1 MLDIDAVRATE
12 RLISRGFE
20 AYLVGGCVRDLLLGR
35 TPKDYDIATEA
46 RPPQVKRVFPRNC
59 RIIGRRF
66 KLAHLH
72 FHGNTKIL
80 ECSTFRRA
88 PQPGENGA
96 DVLITQDNEFGTA
109 EEDALRR
116 DFTVNALFLDPT
128 RDTIY
133 DFADGLQ
140 DVRDRVIR
148 TIGDPVVR
156 FREDPVRILR
166 AAKFAGRLG
175 FTVEEHTLA
184 AMAETSGDLVRSA
197 PPRVLEEIL
206 RLLRGG
212 HALDSFQLLRDV
224 GALRALTPVLAEFLA
239 DASHDERVDF
249 WHTLDALDQRIQ
261 DGHQPPNGVLLGALL
276 VGPVL
281 AKAARNPG
289 RSATSIAE
297 DVLGPLCA
305 ALRLPKRDAGCLK
318 RICGVQHRFLQPDT
332 SKRFRIEGFLHSP
345 YFFEALDLF
354 EVRML
359 GRGRDATDAELDSL
373 DHWRRLADQ
382 LDPQQAFDERAN
394 DDGDATDLATEA
406 DAGDADAQTELGT
419 VGHNDGERGAEA
431 HVDEEPVVRH
441 PRRPGPTAAADDG
454 DDPTTAGDDTADP
467 GEEATNPWQGAPAG
481 DAGQGEGDGR
491 RRRRRRRR
499 RRSGREGDAPVDGS
513 TSVAREGGVPSAA
526 ASRAEPLG
534 EPLPPGDDEVSDA
547 PTSVR
552 ARPVVS
558 FVHPEGEDD
567 TIDTGLEAEVTSG
580 DGEIDADIDVDA
592 PRPNGEPGEGD
603 LPPIDQRQRGS
614 GDADVATG
622 DGGRG
627 DGRRRR
633 RRRRRGRGRGRDDTF
648 PYSEAPAPHGDA
660 LAPRDGDGDVAAP
673 GAATFPRDA
682 DAPRPEP
689 MSGTGEPVDAVA
701 DGADGEPADAHVG
714 DAANGADGALADDAV
729 AEPDGEGRR
738 RRRRRRGRR
747 GRGRRDEQGD
757 PLSGGDPTSG
767 EARTGDPTSSHPM
780 ATGMGTANQGE
791 PDAAAHGA
799 MPPGEAPADDAA
811 IEANVDAAQSADAV
825 SVPRPPQQHGPR
837 QRQHPQHGQR
847 HQGQRGQ
854 HQQQRGQQG
863 PHQQGRGQ
871 QARPEQPRGQQQ
883 GQRPQGDRGQGQR
896 GQQGHGQ
903 QGQHQQGQGKQQ
915 SQGRRDRDERRRDRR
930 QGGPR
935 DVDVVPRHRDRRG
948 KVDVIEPPPLDLSA
962 FDVELDPKRVP
973 TFGSIV
979 EGKGR
984 PKRRSPRVPEDGVD
998 DYKPPPPPGS
1008 DAPPPPPPPANND
1021 SPDTFGDW

>member
-88 PQPGENGA
+88 PQPGDNGA

-140 DVRDRVIR
+140 DVRERVIR

-359 GRGRDATDAELDSL
+359 GRGQDATDAELDSL

-382 LDPQQAFDERAN
+382 LDPQHGFDERA
-394 DDGDATDLATEA
+394 DGDRTDGDQVVDGQTAEVDADEA
-406 DAGDADAQTELGT
+406 DPQEEQGTDGHSDDEPDAEPT
-419 VGHNDGERGAEA
+419 
-431 HVDEEPVVRH
+431 VDEAPAVRQ
-441 PRRPGPTAAADDG
+441 PRRPAPAPAARTDDEADL
-454 DDPTTAGDDTADP
+454 TTAGDDAADT
-467 GEEATNPWQGAPAG
+467 GDEATNPWHGAPAG

-499 RRSGREGDAPVDGS
+499 RRGGREDDAPVPSS
-513 TSVAREGGVPSAA
+513 TSDARAGAVPAAVVRRDAPIGESLPEGEHEA
-526 ASRAEPLG
+526 
-534 EPLPPGDDEVSDA
+534 SDA

-567 TIDTGLEAEVTSG
+567 AIDTGLEAEVTSG

-592 PRPNGEPGEGD
+592 PIASAGASEAASDGD
-603 LPPIDQRQRGS
+603 LRPAAPTQRGP
-614 GDADVATG
+614 DAAPDAA
-622 DGGRG
+622 DEGRG

-633 RRRRRGRGRGRDDTF
+633 RRRRRGRGRDRDEAF
-648 PYSEAPAPHGDA
+648 PRSEAPAPHGDA
-660 LAPRDGDGDVAAP
+660 VAPREGDEIAAA

-682 DAPRPEP
+682 DAPRPD
-689 MSGTGEPVDAVA
+689 PVGGDEGPTDPDA
-701 DGADGEPADAHVG
+701 ADGEPADAIAG
-714 DAANGADGALADDAV
+714 DAANGADGALAGDA
-729 AEPDGEGRR
+729 AAGPDGDGRR

-747 GRGRRDEQGD
+747 GRGRRDEHGNPLPGGD
-757 PLSGGDPTSG
+757 PLANGDQP
-767 EARTGDPTSSHPM
+767 EATPADAPLLGDAPPV
-780 ATGMGTANQGE
+780 
-791 PDAAAHGA
+791 DAAVD
-799 MPPGEAPADDAA
+799 APADGALPAA
-811 IEANVDAAQSADAV
+811 EVV
-825 SVPRPPQQHGPR
+825 PVPRPQQPHGPR
-837 QRQHPQHGQR
+837 QQQPQHGQR
-847 HQGQRGQ
+847 QQGPRGQ
-854 HQQQRGQQG
+854 HPQQRGQQG
-863 PHQQGRGQ
+863 RGPQARGQ
-871 QARPEQPRGQQQ
+871 QGQ
-883 GQRPQGDRGQGQR
+883 GQRPPGDRGQGQR
-896 GQQGHGQ
+896 GQHGQQGHGQ
-903 QGQHQQGQGKQQ
+903 QGQHQQGQGKQHG
-915 SQGRRDRDERRRDRR
+915 QGRRDRDERRRDRR
-930 QGGPR
+930 HGGPR

-948 KVDVIEPPPLDLSA
+948 KVEVIEPPPLDLSA

-1008 DAPPPPPPPANND
+1008 DAPPPAPPPANND